1 MIGQIVGNYKIL
13 EKIGEGGMGVVYKAQ
28 HLTLNRWVAIKS
40 LNSNFT
46 DNLEMI
52 ARFKNE
58 AKILS
63 DLQHPNIITLYDYF
77 EDPKGY
83 YFIMEYFEGITLQDY
98 LKNVIQKIPETQA
111 ILIFEQL
118 LSGFA
123 YAHSQG
129 VVHRDIKPSN
139 ILINS
144 KQKIKILDFGIAKF
158 KESSIKTKSGIKMGT
173 ILYMSPEQIQSHAV
187 DHRTDIYSL
196 GVVLWEM
203 VTGKCPYDMDT
214 QSEFE
219 ISIDIVQN
227 PLPHPKTIQKNC
239 SDKIFT
245 IIQKCTAKNPENRYK
260 NCEQI
265 RMDTLFYYPELFQKS
280 SPTKKIINYASDMPM
295 EVKPFPWKTI
305 TIIFLLL
312 TIGIGSYFLFF
323 FQNYSEHDIKNKVL
337 AFYDKMNH
345 HDISIKDMVEPH
357 LKNDFKLENLRKA
370 GVNYVDTSSFSIQ
383 KIEDGYKVHFIRKN
397 VNHQQEIFKKT
408 TVFLRN
414 NDLKIYLIH
423 SLDIKNDK
431 NQQEKNANQKL
442 IETEIINFIVMFYQY
457 ADKQDIEGLL
467 KCYDNQVEKWFL
479 ENKPVTKDYI
489 RQNASQYIQ
498 KVENEKTETS
508 DYQILPLGNNRFEVH
523 FRIDYSYNLKT
534 KGIVRNKRKGT
545 LGEVTMKLRKEG
557 EDFKIYYLELKN
569 QKEY

>member
-1 MIGQIVGNYKIL
+1 MVGQIIRNYKIL

-28 HLTLNRWVAIKS
+28 HLSLNRLVAIKS
-40 LNSNFT
+40 LNSIFT
-46 DNLEMI
+46 ENPEI
-52 ARFKNE
+52 ITRFKNE

-63 DLQHPNIITLYDYF
+63 DLQHPNIITLYDYI
-77 EDPKGY
+77 EDSNGY
-83 YFIMEYFEGITLQDY
+83 YLIMEYFEGITLQDY
-98 LKNVIQKIPETQA
+98 LINVIKTIPETQA

-129 VVHRDIKPSN
+129 VIHRDIKPSN

-173 ILYMSPEQIQSHAV
+173 ILYMSPEQIQSQPV

-203 VTGKCPYDMDT
+203 VTGKCPYDIDN
-214 QSEFE
+214 QSEFD
-219 ISIDIVQN
+219 ISNDIVQN

-239 SDKIFT
+239 SDKVFT
-245 IIQKCTAKNPENRYK
+245 IIQKCTAKNPEDRYK

-280 SPTKKIINYASDMPM
+280 TPTKKITNYASNVPI
-295 EVKPFPWKTI
+295 EAKPFPWKTI

-312 TIGIGSYFLFF
+312 TIGMGSYFFFF

-337 AFYDKMNH
+337 TFYNKMNH
-345 HDISIKDMVEPH
+345 HDISIKEMVEPH

-370 GVNYVDTSSFSIQ
+370 GLNYVDTSSFLIQ
-383 KIEDGYKVHFIRKN
+383 KIEDGYKVNFIRKN
-397 VNHQQEIFKKT
+397 INHQQIIFKKT
-408 TVFLRN
+408 TVFLRD
-414 NDLKIYLIH
+414 NDLKIYLVH

-431 NQQEKNANQKL
+431 NQQKNANQTL
-442 IETEIINFIVMFYQY
+442 IETEIINFIIMFYQY
-457 ADKQDIEGLL
+457 ADKQDIEGLV
-467 KCYDNQVEKWFL
+467 KCYDDRVEKWFL

-489 RQNASQYIQ
+489 RQNASQYVQ

-508 DYQILPLGNNRFEVH
+508 DYQILALENNHFEVH

-534 KGIVRNKRKGT
+534 KGIVRNKRKGVI
-545 LGEVTMKLRKEG
+545 GEVIMKLRKQG